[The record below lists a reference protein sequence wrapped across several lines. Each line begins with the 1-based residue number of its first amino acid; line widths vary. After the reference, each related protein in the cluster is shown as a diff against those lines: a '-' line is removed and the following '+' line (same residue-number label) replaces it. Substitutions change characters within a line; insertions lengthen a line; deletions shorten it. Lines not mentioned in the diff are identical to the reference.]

1 MAYSRYHPDTVL
13 DLEWPIASDV
23 STRPVFVLDY
33 RFSKVC
39 SGTSMFGTMFG
50 EVRKNTQILRTFPVF
65 LEVPGRQLAFA
76 EDNRAALLYF
86 VAYTPMV
93 ISKIS
98 DSVIQ
103 SSAPFVPMFGPK
115 YTVQCSFSVDPGTD
129 Q

>member
-13 DLEWPIASDV
+13 DLICPIESDV
-23 STRPVFVLDY
+23 STQSVFVLDY

-76 EDNRAALLYF
+76 EDNRAARLYF
-86 VAYTPMV
+86 LTYPALVV
-93 ISKIS
+93 GS
-98 DSVIQ
+98 
-103 SSAPFVPMFGPK
+103 
-115 YTVQCSFSVDPGTD
+115 
-129 Q
+129 